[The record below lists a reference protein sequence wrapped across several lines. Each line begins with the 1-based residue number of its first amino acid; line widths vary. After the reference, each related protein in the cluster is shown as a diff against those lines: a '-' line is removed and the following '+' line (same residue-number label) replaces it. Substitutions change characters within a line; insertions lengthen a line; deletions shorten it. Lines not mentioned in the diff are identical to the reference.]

1 MNFRLCCTTG
11 TGSFLKRP
19 NLRQN
24 KFLMSYIPYAKV
36 KSVSIITQTFPTFGR
51 RSLSSITIKSQ
62 SGLVTRISKTECR
75 LNVFHARKSQSQYNF
90 TTCRPSLL
98 AKEIKKGEQVFY
110 NEIPPPPPKERSYVY
125 PIFFLFCLS
134 AGIYVLMTE
143 DKEDIQEEILE
154 AVKSKAEEITYKN
167 QMEQIGQMQ
176 SKLDPDI
183 SRNDEG
189 QQLYISGQSTFDNGS
204 IGDTDALASEDSSDL
219 SSKKEY
225 GSGWYPG
232 KYISKY
238 LNRK

>member
-75 LNVFHARKSQSQYNF
+75 LNVFHARKSQSQHNF

-98 AKEIKKGEQVFY
+98 AKEIKRW
-110 NEIPPPPPKERSYVY
+110 PHPRRSWPALLGVDVG
-125 PIFFLFCLS
+125 F
-134 AGIYVLMTE
+134 
-143 DKEDIQEEILE
+143 
-154 AVKSKAEEITYKN
+154 
-167 QMEQIGQMQ
+167 
-176 SKLDPDI
+176 
-183 SRNDEG
+183 
-189 QQLYISGQSTFDNGS
+189 SGQKTFS
-204 IGDTDALASEDSSDL
+204 SARARRRSERALRAPCSLSD
-219 SSKKEY
+219 
-225 GSGWYPG
+225 
-232 KYISKY
+232 
-238 LNRK
+238 R